1 MLKFDI
7 FCNHTNTDNGKQS
20 HMKKDFYQKVYD
32 VVAEIPYGKVTTYGA
47 IAGYL
52 GVRSGARMVG
62 YALNNLISKDGEQYP
77 AHRVVNRLGQ
87 LTGRSHFPEDSMRE
101 RLEQEGV
108 EFSGKYTVCIEKH
121 FWDPSGHLT

>member
-1 MLKFDI
+1 ML
-7 FCNHTNTDNGKQS
+7 NMTTN
-20 HMKKDFYQKVYD
+20 DFYQKVYD
-32 VVAEIPYGKVTTYGA
+32 VVAEIPFGKVTTYGA

-62 YALNNLISKDGEQYP
+62 YALNNLVSGPEGPQYP

-87 LTGRSHFPEDSMRE
+87 LTGRGHFPEDSMRE

-108 EFSGKYTVCIEKH
+108 EFTEEYTINIEKH
-121 FWDPSGHLT
+121 FWDPAEHLD